1 MSKILNRYQ
10 ETGSIRPGVIGG
22 SKPRV
27 ATPEIENRIEEYKR
41 KNPSIFSYEVRD
53 RLVEDGL
60 CDRTTVPSLSAIS
73 RLLRNRDPQDEGAVK
88 LPDGKH
94 QLLFIIIII
103 YHY

>member
-27 ATPEIENRIEEYKR
+27 ATPEIEARVEEYKR

-53 RLVEDGL
+53 RLIEDGL
-60 CDRTTVPSLSAIS
+60 CDRTTVPSLSALS
-73 RLLRNRDPQDEGAVK
+73 RLLRNRDPEQNESPMA
-88 LPDGKH
+88 LPDGK
-94 QLLFIIIII
+94 LNSMIIIII
-103 YHY
+103 II